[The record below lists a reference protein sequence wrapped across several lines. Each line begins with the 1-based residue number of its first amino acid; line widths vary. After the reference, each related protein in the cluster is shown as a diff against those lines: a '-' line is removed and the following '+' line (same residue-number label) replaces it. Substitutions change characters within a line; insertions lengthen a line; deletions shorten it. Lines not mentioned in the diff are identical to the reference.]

1 MAEGGFD
8 FENPTFDKDD
18 YDDDIDDILPMVPD
32 ETDQRII
39 SNQSGAI
46 DDLRGEL
53 RKSAVEAQKKRLV
66 RTFYDEIEKRYK
78 MVTDKID
85 YDQFKISDD
94 GKTLFWIVG
103 DKEIRITA
111 KRGSAEFLSLGTL
124 ANEYNRIVG
133 KGGTLA
139 VRQYLNLPDYKSKT
153 QLSQEVRHALE
164 STRNDMPDLE
174 SSGGTELQDLTNTVI
189 GTETAVKS
197 LETSLTDWIH
207 TDTQTEGLTLR
218 ELQGLDK
225 ALQRTRGELTNNL
238 AKLTELDKDI
248 ARQKQKLQEAEDD
261 EATEETT
268 KRDIRS
274 RIQNLEDE
282 RAARLEAASAN
293 KEALRGQ
300 INRIKETINKV
311 LKEDTTLRER
321 LKTLFK
327 EQGITIV
334 SILTAIGMIIGVIV
348 EAVIPTTG
356 GTGTTP
362 PKPPSKEGV
371 KDWVK
376 KQLQNLARLLA
387 NLAGKAAAAL
397 PGIIGSI
404 VSWLLSATAKVV
416 NWFGNNLWALVVLV
430 VGLLYAAA
438 KEWINKSHK

>member
-1 MAEGGFD
+1 MAPG
-8 FENPTFDKDD
+8 
-18 YDDDIDDILPMVPD
+18 
-32 ETDQRII
+32 
-39 SNQSGAI
+39 
-46 DDLRGEL
+46 
-53 RKSAVEAQKKRLV
+53 
-66 RTFYDEIEKRYK
+66 
-78 MVTDKID
+78 KID

-94 GKTLFWIVG
+94 GKTLFWVVG

-111 KRGSAEFLSLGTL
+111 KQGSAEFLSLGTL
-124 ANEYNRIVG
+124 ANEYNRVAG
-133 KGGTLA
+133 HGGTLA
-139 VRQYLNLPDYKSKT
+139 VRQYLNLPDYRSKT
-153 QLSQEVRHALE
+153 QISQQVRQALE
-164 STRNDMPDLE
+164 STRNDLPDLE
-174 SSGGTELQDLTNTVI
+174 MSGGTELQDLTNTVI

-197 LETSLTDWIH
+197 LETSLTDWVH

-225 ALQRTRGELTNNL
+225 ALQRTRGELINNL
-238 AKLTELDKDI
+238 SKLTELDKDI
-248 ARQKQKLQEAEDD
+248 ARQKQKLQEAED
-261 EATEETT
+261 ETS

-293 KEALRGQ
+293 KEELRGQ

-356 GTGTTP
+356 GGTTP

-376 KQLQNLARLLA
+376 KQLYNLARLLA

-397 PGIIGSI
+397 PGVIESI
-404 VSWLLSATAKVV
+404 VSWLLSATGKVV
-416 NWFGNNLWALVVLV
+416 NWFGNNLWALVMLV
-430 VGLLYAAA
+430 AGLLYAAA

>member
-1 MAEGGFD
+1 MAEGGFY
-8 FENPTFDKDD
+8 FENPTFDEDD
-18 YDDDIDDILPMVPD
+18 YDKDIDDILPMVPD

-53 RKSAVEAQKKRLV
+53 QKSAVEAQKKRLV

-85 YDQFKISDD
+85 YDQFKILDD

-139 VRQYLNLPDYKSKT
+139 VRQYLPDYKSKT
-153 QLSQEVRHALE
+153 QLSKEVRHALE

-174 SSGGTELQDLTNTVI
+174 SSRGTELQDLTNTVI
-189 GTETAVKS
+189 GTETAIKS
-197 LETSLTDWIH
+197 LETSLIDWIH

-225 ALQRTRGELTNNL
+225 ALQCTRGELTNNL

-248 ARQKQKLQEAEDD
+248 ARKKQKLQEAEDD

-268 KRDIRS
+268 KRDIK
-274 RIQNLEDE
+274 NLEDE
-282 RAARLEAASAN
+282 RDARLEAASAN
-293 KEALRGQ
+293 KEELLGQ
-300 INRIKETINKV
+300 INRIKETIDKV

-327 EQGITIV
+327 EQ
-334 SILTAIGMIIGVIV
+334 
-348 EAVIPTTG
+348 
-356 GTGTTP
+356 
-362 PKPPSKEGV
+362 
-371 KDWVK
+371 
-376 KQLQNLARLLA
+376 
-387 NLAGKAAAAL
+387 
-397 PGIIGSI
+397 
-404 VSWLLSATAKVV
+404 
-416 NWFGNNLWALVVLV
+416 
-430 VGLLYAAA
+430 
-438 KEWINKSHK
+438 